1 MRALLSPVVYGCLLP
16 GLYAVFFYL
25 FTYFFIFWKGANP
38 GFIFH
43 CICAAASFVL
53 LYSPLFSSP
62 PRQLG
67 CSWDSARAFRS
78 LLFCALWSLSSSGKT
93 SAPCVFQQRLSSLDL
108 AFLWFLTPH
117 HHTTGSFTPHPMCW
131 FIGGGSWNMLTKHQV
146 SL

>member
-16 GLYAVFFYL
+16 GLLCSFFFFL

-53 LYSPLFSSP
+53 LYSPHLLDSSAVPGTLLVLSAPSCSALFGLCP
-62 PRQLG
+62 PQE
-67 CSWDSARAFRS
+67 
-78 LLFCALWSLSSSGKT
+78 KT

-108 AFLWFLTPH
+108 AFLWFLSPH
-117 HHTTGSFTPHPMCW
+117 RHTTGSFTPHPMCW